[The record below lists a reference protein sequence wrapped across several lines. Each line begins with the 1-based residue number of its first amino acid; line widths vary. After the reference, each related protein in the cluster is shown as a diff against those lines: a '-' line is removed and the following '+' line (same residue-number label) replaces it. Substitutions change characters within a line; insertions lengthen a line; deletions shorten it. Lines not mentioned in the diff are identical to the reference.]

1 MTIKDLIIYG
11 RTKLD
16 RKYIDE
22 SVLKTRLL
30 LESCLG
36 KTREYMMVHLDE
48 EVTKD
53 VEEKFMSYI
62 SRAVQNEPVQ
72 YIIGKQE
79 FMGLTF
85 SVNKSVLIPRS
96 DTEILV
102 EEVINIVKTEINN
115 TSDAEIVDKN
125 INILDMCTGSGAII
139 ISLAHYL
146 KDYNI
151 NYYAS
156 DVSGD
161 AIEVATQNGENND
174 VNINFMISDL
184 FKSIPEIKF
193 DIIVSNPPYVERN
206 VIENLDENVKRE
218 PYIAL
223 DGGIDG
229 LDFYK
234 EIIKESNK
242 FLNKNGYLCF
252 EIGYNQR
259 ESVTNLLKENDYVD
273 IHCIKDLGQN
283 DRVIVSRKG

>member
-11 RTKLD
+11 ITKLD

-36 KTREYMMVHLDE
+36 KTKEYMMVHLDE
-48 EVTKD
+48 EVTRD

-62 SRAVQNEPVQ
+62 SRAAQNEPVQ

-174 VNINFMISDL
+174 VKINFMISDL

-206 VIENLDENVKRE
+206 VIKNLDENVKRE

>member
-48 EVTKD
+48 EVTKE

-62 SRAVQNEPVQ
+62 SRAAQNEPVQ

-85 SVNKSVLIPRS
+85 SVNKNVLIPRS

-102 EEVINIVKTEINN
+102 EEVINIVKAEINN
-115 TSDAEIVDKN
+115 ASDAEIVDKN

-156 DVSGD
+156 DVSRD

-174 VNINFMISDL
+174 VKINFINSDL
-184 FKSIPEIKF
+184 FKNIPEPRLRPATETP
-193 DIIVSNPPYVERN
+193 SEW
-206 VIENLDENVKRE
+206 NLR
-218 PYIAL
+218 
-223 DGGIDG
+223 
-229 LDFYK
+229 
-234 EIIKESNK
+234 
-242 FLNKNGYLCF
+242 
-252 EIGYNQR
+252 
-259 ESVTNLLKENDYVD
+259 
-273 IHCIKDLGQN
+273 
-283 DRVIVSRKG
+283 

>member
-48 EVTKD
+48 EVTKE

-62 SRAVQNEPVQ
+62 SRAAQNEPVQ

-85 SVNKSVLIPRS
+85 SVNKNVLIPRS

-102 EEVINIVKTEINN
+102 EEVINIVKAEINN
-115 TSDAEIVDKN
+115 ASDAEIVDKN

-156 DVSGD
+156 DVSRD

-174 VNINFMISDL
+174 VKINFIDSDL
-184 FKSIPEIKF
+184 FKNIPEIKF

-234 EIIKESNK
+234 EIIKESNN

-259 ESVTNLLKENDYVD
+259 ESVTNILKENGFID
-273 IHCIKDLGQN
+273 IQCIKDLGKF
-283 DRVIVSRKG
+283 DRVIISRKG

>member
-48 EVTKD
+48 EVTRD

-62 SRAVQNEPVQ
+62 SRAAQNEPVQ

-174 VNINFMISDL
+174 VKINFMISDL

-242 FLNKNGYLCF
+242 FLNKNAYLCF